1 MPIGNET
8 LISKESMLSIQGI
21 SKIYRTNNSEI
32 KALHNV
38 TFELHRGEFIAI
50 MGTSGSGKSTL
61 LNIIGALDQ
70 PDEGIVEIKD
80 VRDPNMF
87 VEPFATT
94 YRSENIG
101 YIFQD
106 FQLLKDFTVEENI
119 AIPLIL
125 SNKYSQ
131 NQIRAEVSQMITR
144 VGLDRWKSHRPVQLS
159 GGQQQRVAIARA
171 LIHNPPILLADEPTG
186 NLDYNSSLE
195 IMDVLVETKGHYK
208 QSVLL
213 VTHDPVIATYADRVL
228 FFHDGLMVDEYQCVN
243 SERDRD
249 LENVLRQFKQIVGRA

>member
-8 LISKESMLSIQGI
+8 VISKESMLSIQGI
-21 SKIYRTNNSEI
+21 SKVYRTNNSEI

-38 TFELHRGEFIAI
+38 SFELHRGEFIAI

-70 PDEGIVEIKD
+70 PDEGIIEIKD

-87 VEPFATT
+87 VEPFATA

-101 YIFQD
+101 FIFQD
-106 FQLLKDFTVEENI
+106 FQLLKDFSVEENI

-125 SNKYSQ
+125 SNKCSH
-131 NQIRAEVSQMITR
+131 NEIRDAVSQMLTM
-144 VGLDRWKSHRPVQLS
+144 VGLDRWKGHRPVQLS

-195 IMDVLVETKGHYK
+195 IMDVLVELKERYK
-208 QSVLL
+208 QTVLL

-228 FFHDGLMVDEYQCVN
+228 FFHDGFIVDEYRCVN
-243 SERDRD
+243 SERDHD